1 MCMYCLCVCL
11 VCMCVCVSCPCTCLS
26 VCLCVVL
33 FVEQLLD
40 CRASR
45 SHTTRTR
52 QRPRSSCSG
61 GSVTACWL
69 FRMHDSRCMCI
80 HQKSYAIDIIDIID
94 ECNRSHRHNVR
105 SKFELVVYFEKRA
118 SSNQI

>member
-1 MCMYCLCVCL
+1 MF
-11 VCMCVCVSCPCTCLS
+11 
-26 VCLCVVL
+26 

-45 SHTTRTR
+45 SHTTGTR

-69 FRMHDSRCMCI
+69 FRMHDSSYMCI
-80 HQKSYAIDIIDIID
+80 RQKSYAIDIIGIID
-94 ECNRSHRHNVR
+94 KCDRSHRHNVR
-105 SKFELVVYFEKRA
+105 SKFELDVYFEAHVSSKNKLRVRA
-118 SSNQI
+118 KIQNVSSKFELIVIIYVCYLYFF